1 MKLSVVIP
9 TIGDRNLFPTLLSL
23 NNSSIE
29 INEIIISAPIKNK
42 LNSIELQK
50 IRNLKIHI
58 SKFKGQVLQ
67 RIEGFKIAKGD
78 YILQLDDDIILNK
91 NCIRLL
97 FDELKNLP
105 NASISPNVFLSENK
119 NSIFSKKDSLKQKI
133 FNLISGLKLYNREG
147 RITISGFESY
157 PEISSNSDLLT
168 ETEWLIGGCVLHHKK
183 NLILNNYF
191 NFSGKAYCED
201 LFHSLELRKNK
212 IKLFIHK
219 KASIFLDVNENKM
232 DWNTFKKELF
242 KDLRVRRFLVLNN
255 KLSSTRMYLVY
266 FFRCINF
273 FIK

>member
-42 LNSIELQK
+42 LNRIELQK

-219 KASIFLDVNENKM
+219 KASIFLDVNENKT

-255 KLSSTRMYLVY
+255 NLSITRMYLVY

>member
-1 MKLSVVIP
+1 MTISVVIP
-9 TIGDRNLFPTLLSL
+9 TIGNRD
-23 NNSSIE
+23 
-29 INEIIISAPIKNK
+29 ISKTI
-42 LNSIELQK
+42 NSINQNNFKVDEILVCTVRNSK
-50 IRNLKIHI
+50 IKTLEGKNVKII
-58 SKFKGQVLQ
+58 FCKEKGQVKQ
-67 RIEGFKIAKGD
+67 RIEGFKLAKGD

-105 NASISPNVFLSENK
+105 NTSISPNVFLSENK
-119 NSIFSKKDSLKQKI
+119 NSIFSKKNSLKQKI
-133 FNLISGLKLYNREG
+133 FNLISGLKLNNREG

-183 NLILNNYF
+183 NLVLKNYYPF
-191 NFSGKAYCED
+191 EGKAYSED

-219 KASIFLDVNENKM
+219 KASIFLNINENKM

-255 KLSSTRMYLVY
+255 KLSITRMYLVY
-266 FFRCINF
+266 FFRCMNF